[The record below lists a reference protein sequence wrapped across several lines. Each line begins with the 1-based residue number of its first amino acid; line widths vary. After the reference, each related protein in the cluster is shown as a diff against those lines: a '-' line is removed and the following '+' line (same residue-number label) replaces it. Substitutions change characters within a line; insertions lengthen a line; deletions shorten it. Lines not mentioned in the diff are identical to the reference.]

1 MTPPIT
7 KQQEEQLY
15 NIFYVKGFLFGRD
28 KLYKKSV
35 ELNFNISRRQ
45 VAEWL
50 KKQEINQIFRP
61 TKLATKTQPTVLN
74 DIHKQIGVDL
84 IDFRNKENEENR
96 WILTAIDLFSKKAY
110 AQPLPN
116 KTNKAVVSGM
126 KTILDNIDNDISSI
140 RSDNGSEFI
149 SKEFKKLLQDR
160 NIKQVFSLP
169 HTPQSNG
176 QVERFNGI
184 IKRLIRQFLYINNS
198 YDWVKNLQT
207 LVDNYNSS
215 YQETIKDTPNN
226 VEEADEDKKKVV
238 KDNIYK
244 AVAGKLQKDIIP
256 KEVVNKTV
264 RIKHD
269 ETPWSS
275 KIYTIEKVFQ
285 PKDNI
290 GKTYFKLHGLKKK
303 FYYNDIQII
312 GDIQNSIDTPEKY
325 EVSKLVRPSV
335 VEGVPGYYVKWK
347 GYLKDTDITW
357 QSREFLLEDIPNMV
371 RTFDN
376 KHSVQWKNK
385 RFTWN
390 KNIE

>member
-15 NIFYVKGFLFGRD
+15 NIFYVQGFLFGRD

-226 VEEADEDKKKVV
+226 VEEADEDKKTVV

-275 KIYTIEKVFQ
+275 KIYTIEKVFK

-335 VEGVPGYYVKWK
+335 VEGVPGYY
-347 GYLKDTDITW
+347 
-357 QSREFLLEDIPNMV
+357 
-371 RTFDN
+371 
-376 KHSVQWKNK
+376 
-385 RFTWN
+385 
-390 KNIE
+390 